1 MTSSKKSG
9 IVSGTGFNYIIW
21 YRFMAKVTPLSST
34 AVKQALSNSKV
45 KESHANGKIHK
56 LRDGDGLHLR
66 IRPNGS
72 MSWVLDY
79 VQPYTKKRISISFGT
94 YPEVSLAQARK
105 KRTEAKELLAQDI
118 DPKEHRDDKHREQ
131 TLAAKHT
138 LKSVATDW
146 FAIKKTTIAEN
157 TATSLWRKF
166 ENHVFPKLGHRPI
179 DKILA
184 PEAIEALKPLA
195 AKGNLETTGKIIG
208 YLNNV
213 MNHAVNTGILHHN
226 PLSGIRSAFQTA
238 KATNM
243 ATIKPCELGKLMND
257 LSYASIKLV
266 TRCLIEWQLHTMTRP
281 SESAKAKWSEIDLET
296 QLWTIP
302 AERMKMRLEHKVP
315 LTSQTIEI
323 LTRLKPVSG
332 DRAYLFPSYINQH
345 KHCNVESANKALSRI
360 GYKNKLVAHGLRALA
375 STTLN
380 EQGHDPDVI
389 EAALAHTDSNKAR
402 AAYNRA
408 EYLERRRS
416 LMAWWSEHIEKSS
429 HENTSLSAGI
439 KHLNVV
445 GSTS

>member
-1 MTSSKKSG
+1 
-9 IVSGTGFNYIIW
+9 
-21 YRFMAKVTPLSST
+21 MAKVTPLSST

-45 KESHANGKIHK
+45 KESHANGKVHK

-94 YPEVSLAQARK
+94 YPEISLAQARK

-131 TLAAKHT
+131 ILAASHT
-138 LKSVATDW
+138 LQSVAIDW
-146 FAIKKTTIAEN
+146 FAIKRTTIAEN
-157 TATSLWRKF
+157 TAKSLWRKF

-208 YLNNV
+208 HLNNI
-213 MNHAVNTGILHHN
+213 MTHAVNTGILHHN
-226 PLSGIRSAFQTA
+226 PLSGIRSAFQTP
-238 KATNM
+238 KVTNM
-243 ATIKPCELGKLMND
+243 ATIRPNELGQLMND
-257 LSYASIKLV
+257 ISYASIKLV

-281 SESAKAKWSEIDLET
+281 NESAKAEWSEIDLENK
-296 QLWTIP
+296 LWVIP

-315 LTSQTIEI
+315 LSPQAIEI
-323 LTRLKPVSG
+323 LARLKPLSG
-332 DRAYLFPSYINQH
+332 DRTHLFPSYINHH
-345 KHCNVESANKALSRI
+345 KHCNVESANKALSRM
-360 GYKNKLVAHGLRALA
+360 GYKNRLVAHGLRALA

-380 EQGHDPDVI
+380 ELGHDPDVI
-389 EAALAHTDSNKAR
+389 EASLAHVDKNEVR
-402 AAYNRA
+402 RAYNRA
-408 EYLERRRS
+408 EYLERRRV
-416 LMAWWSEHIEKSS
+416 LMCWWSQHIESAASGK
-429 HENTSLSAGI
+429 TSVEDNL
-439 KHLNVV
+439 KHLKVV
-445 GSTS
+445 

>member
-1 MTSSKKSG
+1 VTSSKKSG
-9 IVSGTGFNYIIW
+9 IVSGTGFNYTIW

-45 KESHANGKIHK
+45 KESHANGKVHK

-94 YPEVSLAQARK
+94 YPEISLAQARK

-131 TLAAKHT
+131 ILAASHT
-138 LKSVATDW
+138 LKSVAIDW

-157 TATSLWRKF
+157 TAKSLWRKF

-208 YLNNV
+208 HLNNI
-213 MNHAVNTGILHHN
+213 MTHAVNTGILHHN
-226 PLSGIRSAFQTA
+226 PLSGIRSAFQTP

-243 ATIKPCELGKLMND
+243 ATIRPNELGKLMSD

-266 TRCLIEWQLHTMTRP
+266 TRCLLEWQLHTMTRP
-281 SESAKAKWSEIDLET
+281 SESAKAQWSEIDFENK
-296 QLWTIP
+296 LWTIP

-315 LTSQTIEI
+315 LTSQTLEI
-323 LTRLKPVSG
+323 LARLKPFSG
-332 DRAYLFPSYINQH
+332 DRTHLFPSYIDHN
-345 KHCNVESANKALSRI
+345 KHCNVESANKALGRM

-389 EAALAHTDSNKAR
+389 EAALSHVDKNEVR
-402 AAYNRA
+402 RAYNRA
-408 EYLERRRS
+408 EYLERRRV
-416 LMAWWSEHIEKSS
+416 LMCWWSQHIENSASGK
-429 HENTSLSAGI
+429 TSIEDNL
-439 KHLNVV
+439 KHLKVV
-445 GSTS
+445 

>member
-9 IVSGTGFNYIIW
+9 IVSGTGFNYIVW

-45 KESHANGKIHK
+45 KESHANGKVHK

-105 KRTEAKELLAQDI
+105 KRTEAKELLAQNI
-118 DPKEHRDDKHREQ
+118 DPKEQRDDKHREQ
-131 TLAAKHT
+131 TLAASHT

-146 FAIKKTTIAEN
+146 FEIKKTTIAEN

-208 YLNNV
+208 HLNNI
-213 MNHAVNTGILHHN
+213 MTHAVNTGILHHN
-226 PLSGIRSAFQTA
+226 PLSGIRSAFQTP

-281 SESAKAKWSEIDLET
+281 SESAKAKWSEIDLENK
-296 QLWTIP
+296 LWTIP

-315 LTSQTIEI
+315 LTPQTIDI
-323 LTRLKPVSG
+323 LARLKPLSG
-332 DRAYLFPSYINQH
+332 EREHLFTSYMNH
-345 KHCNVESANKALSRI
+345 NKHCNVESANKALSRM

-380 EQGHDPDVI
+380 EQGFDPDVI
-389 EAALAHTDSNKAR
+389 ETALSHVDKNEVR
-402 AAYNRA
+402 RAYNRA

-416 LMAWWSEHIEKSS
+416 LMVWWSEHIENSS
-429 HENTSLSAGI
+429 KGIMSLPSGI
-439 KHLNVV
+439 KNLKVV
-445 GSTS
+445 GS